1 MKKETLLNIQQSYDA
16 LKILKATKLLQWSY
30 SIFIKFKLK
39 AAGRY
44 YEKK

>member
-30 SIFIKFKLK
+30 SIFIKIQVEGSREIL
-39 AAGRY
+39 
-44 YEKK
+44 